1 MTSSVIAAIQTRM
14 LRVPLARPWGADVRD
29 LGVVVVTVHDS
40 HGAQGHGFSWTP
52 SIGASAVRSLIDDDL
67 TPFLLGSVA
76 DTSGWQSAWEHV
88 HEAGGGGVTTIALAG
103 IDLALWDL
111 RGKREGASLA
121 SLLGRS
127 RESQPVYGS
136 GVNIHYS
143 IDELQAQARR
153 WVAAGYAG
161 AKIKIGK
168 SDLQEDL
175 DRVAA
180 VREIVGPDRALM
192 VDANQRWTLPRAV
205 EAAQALAAFDVAW
218 LEEPLRA
225 DDTASYRALHAE
237 SPVPIALG
245 ENLHTIHRF
254 RDFLDAG
261 SIDVAQPNI
270 VRVGGVTPFLAI
282 AGVVRDAGVTLA
294 PHLLPE
300 LSAQVAFALPDETWV
315 EDVEDAGF
323 WQGGALQCHSGV
335 EFANGRVSGGNRPG
349 LGLDFV
355 TDIATGDAS

>member
-1 MTSSVIAAIQTRM
+1 MTPPTIESIDTRA
-14 LRVPLARPWGADVRD
+14 LRVPLARPWGADVSE
-29 LGVVVVTVHDS
+29 LGVIVVTVRDS
-40 HGAQGHGFSWTP
+40 DGDQGVGFSWTP
-52 SIGASAVRSLIDDDL
+52 SIGARAVRALIDDDL
-67 TPFLLGSVA
+67 APFLLGSNA
-76 DTSGWQSAWEHV
+76 DTSGWQAAWEHV

-121 SLLGRS
+121 SLLGRT
-127 RESQPVYGS
+127 RDSQPVYGS

-143 IDELQAQARR
+143 LDELEAQARR

-161 AKIKIGK
+161 AKMKIGK
-168 SDLQEDL
+168 PDLAEDL
-175 DRVAA
+175 DRVSA
-180 VREIVGPDRALM
+180 VRSILGPDRALM
-192 VDANQRWTLPRAV
+192 VDANQRWQLPRAI
-205 EAAQALAAFDVAW
+205 EAAQALAAYDVAW

-225 DDTASYRALHAE
+225 DDTAGYRALHAE

-254 RDFLDAG
+254 RDLLDAG
-261 SIDVAQPNI
+261 AIDVAQPNI

-282 AGVVRDAGVTLA
+282 ASLVRDAGVTLA

-300 LSAQVAFALPDETWV
+300 LSAQVAFALPDETWI

-323 WQGGALQCHSGV
+323 WQCGALERPSGV
-335 EFANGRVSGGNRPG
+335 EFAGGRVTGGNRPG

-355 TDIATGDAS
+355 NEQATGDAR